1 MKDKYFFDSN
11 IFIYSVLESDNEKDL
26 QKKEIALSLIEK
38 EDIQVIISSQ
48 VLNEVSNILL
58 KKSRFTQEQI
68 IDTLEWMMETLEVIS
83 LTPDITLTALDLHF
97 RYHFSFYDS
106 LIVSAAIAS
115 DCEYLVTED
124 LQDGQT
130 IGYKSR
136 QVKVINPFNEI

>member
-68 IDTLEWMMETLEVIS
+68 INTLEWMMETLEVIS

>member
-1 MKDKYFFDSN
+1 MKDKFFFDSN
-11 IFIYSVLESDNEKDL
+11 IFIYSVLESDNEEDKL
-26 QKKEIALSLIEK
+26 KKEIALSLIEK
-38 EDIQVIISSQ
+38 EDIEVIISSQ

-83 LTPDITLTALDLHF
+83 LTPDITLTGLDLHF

-136 QVKVINPFNEI
+136 QVKVINPF

>member
-11 IFIYSVLESDNEKDL
+11 IFIYSVKEYDNEEDKR
-26 QKKEIALSLIEK
+26 KKEIALSLIEK
-38 EDIQVIISSQ
+38 EDIEVIISSQ

-83 LTPDITLTALDLHF
+83 LTPDITLTGLDLHF

-136 QVKVINPFNEI
+136 QVKVINPFNKI

>member
-11 IFIYSVLESDNEKDL
+11 IFIYSIKEYDNEEDKL
-26 QKKEIALSLIEK
+26 KKEIALSLIEK
-38 EDIQVIISSQ
+38 EDIEVIISSQ

-97 RYHFSFYDS
+97 RYQFSFYDS

-115 DCEYLVTED
+115 DCEYFGLCY
-124 LQDGQT
+124 G
-130 IGYKSR
+130 
-136 QVKVINPFNEI
+136 

>member
-11 IFIYSVLESDNEKDL
+11 IFIYSVKEYDNEEDKL
-26 QKKEIALSLIEK
+26 KKEIALSLIEK
-38 EDIQVIISSQ
+38 EDIEVIISTQ

-83 LTPDITLTALDLHF
+83 LTPDITLTGLDLHF

-136 QVKVINPFNEI
+136 QVKVINPFNKI